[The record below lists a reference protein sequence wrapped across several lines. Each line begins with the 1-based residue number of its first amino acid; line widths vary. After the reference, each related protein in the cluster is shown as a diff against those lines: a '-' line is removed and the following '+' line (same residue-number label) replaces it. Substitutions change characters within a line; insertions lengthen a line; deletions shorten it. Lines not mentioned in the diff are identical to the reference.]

1 MTILRRTGLLSLL
14 ALSSLLT
21 SLAVYAASIKDDQ
34 AMEEQAYMLTTRYF
48 MYTVTERSPDQQEKL
63 NKLIDS
69 MQSLVGSGSNT
80 ALAAAWT
87 DYRTALQVD
96 PYDQQDMVVE
106 DKLLD
111 VLDKR
116 RKLVSILHAD
126 IGTQHIGNA
135 DAGLLFEQSLLM
147 ERLTSEY
154 LRRATDPMGG
164 VVVAS
169 TGSNQDDPQQMALQF
184 SSNMNKL
191 LKDFAGQKAI
201 YDDLISADRFWN
213 FIRGRM
219 LDFNTNSVP
228 YVISIFNDKIT
239 SHLQDAYHLAV
250 H

>member
-1 MTILRRTGLLSLL
+1 MTILRRMGWLGLF
-14 ALSSLLT
+14 ALGSLLT
-21 SLAVYAASIKDDQ
+21 SLAASAASIKDDQ
-34 AMEEQAYMLTTRYF
+34 AMEEQAYMLTTHYF
-48 MYTVTERSPDQQEKL
+48 MYTVTERSPDQLDKL

-69 MQSLVGSGSNT
+69 MQGLVSSDNNPT
-80 ALAAAWT
+80 LTAAWT
-87 DYRTALQVD
+87 DYRAALQMD
-96 PYDQQDMVVE
+96 PYDQQDMVIE

-116 RKLVSILHAD
+116 RKLVNILHAD
-126 IGTQHIGNA
+126 IGTQHLGNV

-154 LRRATDPMGG
+154 LRRASDPMGG
-164 VVVAS
+164 VVVAN

-184 SSNMNKL
+184 TSNMNKL
-191 LKDFAGQKAI
+191 LKDFSGQKAI
-201 YDDLISADRFWN
+201 YADLVAADRFWN

-239 SHLQDAYHLAV
+239 SRLQDAYHLAA